1 MIVSDTSP
9 LIFLARLGRLEFL
22 KRYEIVIPEEVY
34 REVQK
39 GEGRED
45 FFSIEKFIREGKIKI
60 EKVEIIKDLPESLHE
75 GERAVISLAMREKA
89 EIVLLDERKARII
102 AKLYN
107 LTPRG
112 TIGVIRE
119 EYLKGRITK
128 SGLKKLVLELVKRG
142 YRIREEILSE
152 FLESL

>member
-9 LIFLARLGRLEFL
+9 LIFLARLGKLEFL
-22 KRYEIVIPEEVY
+22 EGYEVIIPEEVY

-39 GEGRED
+39 GEKREE
-45 FFSIEKFIREGKIKI
+45 FVSIKKFIKEGKIKV
-60 EKVEIIKDLPESLHE
+60 EKVEIIKDLPESLHD
-75 GERAVISLAMREKA
+75 GERAVISLALRKKVK
-89 EIVLLDERKARII
+89 IVLLDERKARIM

-112 TIGVIRE
+112 TIGLMRE
-119 EYLKGRITK
+119 EYLQGRITK
-128 SGLKKLVLELVKRG
+128 AQLKKLVLELIREG

-152 FLESL
+152 FLEGL